1 MMLDRVAG
9 WGSGPVPYLRK
20 RSFAL
25 SQTDSK
31 GKATPTGLARGR
43 AMRQRSVMIIDSTQ
57 KLPEAALRRTAAQ

>member
-1 MMLDRVAG
+1 
-9 WGSGPVPYLRK
+9 LRK